1 MSRVGNK
8 PVTIPS
14 NVTIDV
20 QDHTL
25 TVKGPKGELTRT
37 FDPQITINVEENE
50 ITFERPNNQKN
61 VRALHGTT
69 RALVNNMVLGVSE
82 GFKKTLLLQGVGYR
96 AQAQGNKLTLN
107 VGLSH
112 PAEFDIPEGIEV
124 DLPSNTE
131 INISGADKDLVGQFA
146 ANVREIRRP
155 EPYKGKGVRY
165 SDENI
170 IRKEG
175 KTGK

>member
-1 MSRVGNK
+1 
-8 PVTIPS
+8 
-14 NVTIDV
+14 
-20 QDHTL
+20 
-25 TVKGPKGELTRT
+25 
-37 FDPQITINVEENE
+37 
-50 ITFERPNNQKN
+50 
-61 VRALHGTT
+61 
-69 RALVNNMVLGVSE
+69 MVLGVSE

-96 AQAQGNKLTLN
+96 AQAQGNKLTLS

-165 SDENI
+165 SDEHI

>member
-69 RALVNNMVLGVSE
+69 RALVNNMVQGVSE

-96 AQAQGNKLTLN
+96 AQAQGNKLTLS

-165 SDENI
+165 SDEHI

>member
-69 RALVNNMVLGVSE
+69 RALVNNMVQGVSE

-96 AQAQGNKLTLN
+96 AQAQGNKLTLS

-165 SDENI
+165 SDEHI
-170 IRKEG
+170 IRK
-175 KTGK
+175 

>member
-96 AQAQGNKLTLN
+96 AQAQGNKLTLS

-165 SDENI
+165 SDEHI

>member
-20 QDHTL
+20 QGHTL

-69 RALVNNMVLGVSE
+69 RALVNNMVQGVSE

-96 AQAQGNKLTLN
+96 AQAQGNKLTLS

-165 SDENI
+165 SDEHI